1 MKHIIISSIFLFFT
15 FTNFAQFS
23 EAHIVATNAIGATYV
38 HTADLNGNGF
48 MDVIVA
54 SIGNKSLEWYQNLDG
69 LGNFG
74 AKQVIT
80 ELENEY
86 RFAATA
92 DLDNDGDLDIITTAL
107 FDNFVVWFKNIDG
120 QGTFSDKI
128 IIDSTLDRP
137 QMLNAGDIDNDGD
150 LDLVCPSSFDNR
162 ITWFENIDGLG
173 NYIISQTITT
183 IATTPRSLFLSDF
196 DDDGDLD
203 LVSDSSSINNQPAW
217 HENLD
222 GLGEFSTEQ
231 VIAVS
236 NFGTQWVIAD
246 DLDGDNDNDIITVE
260 FGGDTIAWFKNTD
273 GLGTFGT
280 KQIIT
285 TNVDAPYQVVSADI
299 DNDGYID
306 LVYVSGADSKIAWQ
320 KNDGFGNFEE
330 QQIIALDQY
339 LPKTVAVADFDG
351 DGYLDVVTASIADF
365 TVAWYKN
372 QTYLGVEEN
381 SLQNIILAPN
391 PTKGLVTLH
400 NNTIPIKT
408 ITIYDIV
415 GKIVGH
421 TSKGLNNQIN
431 LSNLKTG
438 IYLIHIKTSQ
448 GVIIKKIIK
457 E

>member
-15 FTNFAQFS
+15 FASFAQFGN
-23 EAHIVATNAIGATYV
+23 ANIVATNAIGARYV
-38 HTADLNGNGF
+38 HAADLNGDGF
-48 MDVIVA
+48 IDIIVA

-92 DLDNDGDLDIITTAL
+92 DIDNDGDLDIITTAL
-107 FDNFVVWFKNIDG
+107 FDDLVVWFKNIDG

-128 IIDSTLDRP
+128 IIDNSSNQPL
-137 QMLNAGDIDNDGD
+137 MLIAGDIDNDGD
-150 LDLVCPSSFDNR
+150 LDLICPSTLDN
-162 ITWFENIDGLG
+162 
-173 NYIISQTITT
+173 T
-183 IATTPRSLFLSDF
+183 IAWY
-196 DDDGDLD
+196 
-203 LVSDSSSINNQPAW
+203 Q
-217 HENLD
+217 NLD
-222 GLGEFSTEQ
+222 GLGSFGSKNIITSLASPLRTAFLVDIDGDEDLDVLSN
-231 VIAVS
+231 VS
-236 NFGTQWVIAD
+236 SDYTSPSWHENLVGIGSFGTELIITNNLLGPIWVTAD

-285 TNVDAPYQVVSADI
+285 TNVDAPYQVISADI
-299 DNDGYID
+299 DNDGNID

-320 KNDGFGNFEE
+320 KNDGFGNFGE

-372 QTYLGVEEN
+372 QTFLGVEEN
-381 SLQNIILAPN
+381 RLQNILLAPN

-400 NNTIPIKT
+400 NSNLPIQA
-408 ITIYDIV
+408 ISIYDMV
-415 GKIVGH
+415 GKKVWH
-421 TSKGLNNQIN
+421 TTQILNNQIN
-431 LSNLKTG
+431 LYNLKSG
-438 IYLIHIKTSQ
+438 MYLLHIKTNQ
-448 GVIIKKIIK
+448 GVLVKKVVK